1 MAELSE
7 KDMKVA
13 RKFNLFNPFKLKKF
27 VAVYNKMCPGC
38 KQLIHKS
45 PREIYD
51 IVCSLCKP
59 KLERLAEKV
68 K

>member
-1 MAELSE
+1 MAELSD
-7 KDMKVA
+7 KDVKVA

-45 PREIYD
+45 PRDIYD
-51 IVCSLCKP
+51 TACSLCKP